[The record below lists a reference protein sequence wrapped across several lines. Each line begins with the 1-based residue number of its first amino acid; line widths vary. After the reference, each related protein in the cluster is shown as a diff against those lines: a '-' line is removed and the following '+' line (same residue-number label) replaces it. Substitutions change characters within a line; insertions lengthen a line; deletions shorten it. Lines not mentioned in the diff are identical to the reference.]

1 MMRFLHGLAITCL
14 IASAAYA
21 YSIKYD
27 TLYYAEEIAKL
38 NVKLHQQ
45 HDAIA
50 VAKAEWALLTRP
62 ERLQVLAER
71 NVDLQPMQVAQLARF
86 SDLPARPPKD
96 DEIGRKLD
104 MLMSLEATATPKDKR
119 SDSPADGRM
128 SSATRTPGR

>member
-1 MMRFLHGLAITCL
+1 MIRFLHSLAITCL

-38 NVKLHQQ
+38 NVKLRQQ
-45 HDAIA
+45 HDAVA

-119 SDSPADGRM
+119 SDSPADGRLP
-128 SSATRTPGR
+128 SATRTPGR

>member
-1 MMRFLHGLAITCL
+1 MMRILHSIAITCL

-38 NVKLHQQ
+38 NVKLRQQ

-62 ERLQVLAER
+62 ERLQALAER

-119 SDSPADGRM
+119 GDSPADGRM